1 MMVFWPSISWSSPP
15 LHDFSLGNFVVKGVM
30 RIGLKDLAVSIL
42 LLISSFVLVNKLLNP
57 TPIQIIVSGEGQPI
71 VVREFVTYTLID
83 VIVVVASTVIVCM
96 TFFYILFSTRLEGE
110 ALNPSDSIESD
121 IKFALRLLEGDQKKI
136 FLLIVESGGSI
147 LQSEIVEKSGFSNA
161 KVTRILSELESKGL
175 IIKRRYGMTNKIEIN
190 RGMRNAK

>member
-1 MMVFWPSISWSSPP
+1 M
-15 LHDFSLGNFVVKGVM
+15 VKGVM
-30 RIGLKDLAVSIL
+30 RISLKDLAVSIL
-42 LLISSFVLVNKLLNP
+42 LLISSFILVNKLLNP
-57 TPIQIIVSGEGQPI
+57 TPIQIIVSSEGQPI

-83 VIVVVASTVIVCM
+83 VIVVVTSTIIVCM
-96 TFFYILFSTRLEGE
+96 TSFYILFSTRLEGK
-110 ALNPSDSIESD
+110 ALNPSNSIESD

-190 RGMRNAK
+190 REMRTAK

>member
-1 MMVFWPSISWSSPP
+1 
-15 LHDFSLGNFVVKGVM
+15 VVKGVM
-30 RIGLKDLAVSIL
+30 RIDLKDLAVSIL

-96 TFFYILFSTRLEGE
+96 TSFYILFSTRLEGG

-190 RGMRNAK
+190 REMRTAK

>member
-1 MMVFWPSISWSSPP
+1 M
-15 LHDFSLGNFVVKGVM
+15 VKGVM

-83 VIVVVASTVIVCM
+83 VIMVVASTIIVCM
-96 TFFYILFSTRLEGE
+96 TSFYILFSTRFEGE
-110 ALNPSDSIESD
+110 ALNPSNSIESD

-190 RGMRNAK
+190 RGMRTAK